1 MIFSLGNTQDKL
13 HTRLVVIL
21 WKSQFGPRK
30 MRVKAHIFM
39 LNLPFILLHILC
51 MLFMLWAFA
60 PFGCCQKLK
69 WAKNQNK
76 NLVKM
81 SYLVSILETKHLR
94 ISFKKIYTIFSA
106 LFLPFSAQGA
116 FSCQEERLVVVSLE
130 IKSHIWL

>member
-1 MIFSLGNTQDKL
+1 MAILMLNSTNSKATKGNHMGAVRLQNTQGKL

-60 PFGCCQKLK
+60 PFGCCQKLQ

-94 ISFKKIYTIFSA
+94 ISFKKNLYNFFSTFSSIFSSGC
-106 LFLPFSAQGA
+106 L
-116 FSCQEERLVVVSLE
+116 
-130 IKSHIWL
+130 

>member
-1 MIFSLGNTQDKL
+1 MYIFQKKNSAKLMIFSLGNTQDKL

-81 SYLVSILETKHLR
+81 SYLVSILEKKHLR
-94 ISFKKIYTIFSA
+94 ISLKKIYTIFFQHF
-106 LFLPFSAQGA
+106 FLHFRLRVP
-116 FSCQEERLVVVSLE
+116 LVV
-130 IKSHIWL
+130 KRRG